1 MYQAATMTPADFR
14 PRSNSKDRTLERNRG
29 NELRFLASI
38 ASNQT
43 SIPSTQPSSN
53 NGYYPSR
60 HPASSFQPQSAPSYD
75 NLSNPNR
82 NQYGGNRSSFALN
95 KWFNESGVID
105 NPDHTNNILD
115 DLKAFQTQFARQS
128 RSYKDDRN
136 GFVLFVHVLLK
147 CLSKQRSDRELYY
160 KAKSIVAECI
170 SCRRSNIP
178 GYSPLV
184 DTIEDR
190 LRQVEGMQVYID
202 KAEGYM
208 CRYRERKGSE
218 IQS

>member
-1 MYQAATMTPADFR
+1 MYQAAAMTPSDFR

-43 SIPSTQPSSN
+43 SIPSTQTSSN
-53 NGYYPSR
+53 NGYYPSQ
-60 HPASSFQPQSAPSYD
+60 HPASFQPQSPPSYD
-75 NLSNPNR
+75 NQSNPNR

-95 KWFNESGVID
+95 KWLNESGVID
-105 NPDHTNNILD
+105 HPDHTNNILD

-184 DTIEDR
+184 DTIEER
-190 LRQVEGMQVYID
+190 LRQVDGMQVYID

-208 CRYRERKGSE
+208 CRYRERNGSE